1 MDLVSLAVVISSMRN
16 YLIQKQTVFRDKGYD
31 QSLLWIIGR
40 IIVITLM
47 LLLCHNRLKAQ
58 QTMIYTDQIKFYNRG
73 LELFDKEKYAAAQK
87 HFDWYNSLSN
97 QQLNKVNSEYYSAV
111 CAMELFNPD
120 ATQKLKQ
127 ITHKYPNNVKSKL
140 AIFQLGKL
148 NYRNKNNKLAVKY
161 LDQVETKYLSGQDL
175 KEYYFIYGYSLFK
188 VERFEDA
195 KKAFAPIKDEKSKYY
210 DATNYYY
217 GYVCY
222 KSASYDEAL
231 DHFSRVKYHKTFG
244 PLSAVYVAQVY
255 FVRKQY
261 KEVIQ
266 FADTIK
272 NNEVANDVAGLLG
285 QSHYQLKQYDKAI
298 PHLEKFM
305 QDAPV
310 VPSNNDY
317 YMLGECYSF
326 NNQDEKAITQFLKV
340 DGKNDTLGPFVQY
353 NLGKNYLNLS
363 NKNAARAAFENC
375 YQQDSNGVLAEPALF
390 FSAKISDEL
399 NLQGFAMQ
407 RYVRLIDR
415 FGEGEFIEEARTNL
429 ANILL
434 NGKNY
439 KEAIRILE
447 AIRKPTTQDLINL
460 HRVIYYRA
468 EELYLNNNYNE
479 ALVLFK
485 KASDQ
490 TYDKRMTG
498 LAYFWIAEIN
508 YREQQYK
515 LSIENLNQFQS
526 YKEVKESRFYNQSF
540 YNLGY
545 LYLKIENYTKAIEA
559 FIEYQAK
566 EKTPSNIEVYTD
578 AAIRTADCYFAEKNY
593 NKALDYYDIVI
604 QKELIGSD
612 YALYQKALILGVLG
626 KNEEKIIALNQLE
639 KKYPKSTY
647 IDDAVFEIADNYLK
661 MEKYQTAVESF
672 EMLINKYP
680 RSIYLRKSILNKSL
694 ALFNLKKDD
703 DALEEVKKLIINY
716 PSSEEA
722 REALPMVQNIFVNQG
737 KGEEYLNFIKVLP
750 NVIVSASTQ
759 DSLSYESAFNLYQKE
774 NYEKA
779 TKGFANYITRFPG
792 GYFILKANYFKAES
806 DYKIKKYDDALVCY
820 EYVANSLRSE
830 YSERCTRQ
838 SAILLNLRKN
848 YDKAYQYFA
857 ALERIASNR
866 DNLQLAL
873 LGQMRTCANQGKMD
887 SAAQTSMRYLGSGI
901 AQKEGII
908 EANIFIGRYYLK
920 NINLDSA
927 QVAFNIVLKENKGI
941 YGAEAKYNLAAIQY
955 LRKDYKGSQKTI
967 FELNDKFSAFEQ
979 WVAKGFVL
987 LADTYVKQKDYFQAK
1002 ATLQSLI
1009 ENYDGKD
1016 IVDQCKLKLQEIESI
1031 EEQQKMDNQKQIE
1044 QRIKQSEK

>member
-1 MDLVSLAVVISSMRN
+1 MRN
-16 YLIQKQTVFRDKGYD
+16 YLIHKQTILRDKGFG
-31 QSLLWIIGR
+31 QSILFVLGR
-40 IIVITLM
+40 ILVVLLFLM
-47 LLLCHNRLKAQ
+47 LCHNKLKAQ
-58 QTMIYTDQIKFYNRG
+58 QTMIFTDQSKFYNRG
-73 LELFDKEKYAAAQK
+73 IELFEKEKYAAAQK
-87 HFDWYNSLSN
+87 HFDWYSSLSN
-97 QQLNKVNSEYYSAV
+97 QPLNKANAEYYSAV

-120 ATQKLKQ
+120 ATQRLNQ
-127 ITHKYPNNVKSKL
+127 VISKYPTNVKSKL
-140 AIFQLGKL
+140 ALYQLGKL

-161 LDQVETKYLSGQDL
+161 LDQVETKYLSGPDL
-175 KEYYFIYGYSLFK
+175 KEFYFIYGYSLFK
-188 VERFEDA
+188 VERYEDA
-195 KKAFAPIKDEKSKYY
+195 KTAFKPIKDEKSKYY
-210 DATNYYY
+210 DAANYYY

-231 DHFSRVKYHKTFG
+231 EHFNRVKYHKTFG

-285 QSHYQLKQYDKAI
+285 QSHYQLKEYDKAI

-305 QDAPV
+305 QEAPV

-317 YMLGECYSF
+317 YMLAECYAF
-326 NNQDEKAITQFLKV
+326 NKQDEKAITQFLKV
-340 DGKNDTLGPFVQY
+340 EGKNDTLAPFVQY
-353 NLGKNYLNLS
+353 NLGKSYLNLA
-363 NKNAARAAFENC
+363 NKTAARAAFENC
-375 YQQDSNGVLAEPALF
+375 YQLDSNGKLAEPALF

-407 RYVRLIDR
+407 RYVRLIER

-439 KEAIRILE
+439 REAIRILE
-447 AIRKPTTQDLINL
+447 AIKKPTSQDLINL

-468 EELYLNNNYNE
+468 EELYLNNNYAE

-498 LAYFWIAEIN
+498 LAYFWIAELN
-508 YREQQYK
+508 YRDQQY
-515 LSIENLNQFQS
+515 SNGIDNLKKFQE
-526 YKEVKESRFYNQSF
+526 YKEVRESRFYNQSF

-545 LYLKIENYTKAIEA
+545 LYLKTEQYSKAIES

-593 NKALDYYDIVI
+593 VKALDYYTIVI

-626 KNEEKIIALNQLE
+626 KNEEKVLALNQLE

-647 IDDAVFEIADNYLK
+647 VDDAVFEIADNYLK
-661 MEKYQTAVESF
+661 MEQYQTAVESF
-672 EMLINKYP
+672 EMLISKYP

-703 DALEEVKKLIINY
+703 AALEEVKKLITNY
-716 PSSEEA
+716 PSSQEA

-774 NYEKA
+774 SYEKA
-779 TKGFANYITRFPG
+779 SKGFGNYITRFPG

-806 DYKIKKYDDALVCY
+806 DYKLKKYDDALVCY

-873 LGQMRTCANQGKMD
+873 LGQMRTCANQGKND
-887 SAAQTSMRYLGSGI
+887 SAAFTSMRYLGSGI

-908 EANIFIGRYYLK
+908 EANTFIGRYYIK
-920 NINLDSA
+920 TEQLDSA
-927 QVAFNIVLKENKGI
+927 QVAFSTVLKENKTI
-941 YGAEAKYNLAAIQY
+941 FGAEAKYYMAYIQY
-955 LRKDYKGSQKTI
+955 QRKDYKGAQKTI
-967 FELNDKFSAFEQ
+967 FELNDKFSAFDQ

-987 LADTYVKQKDYFQAK
+987 LADTYTKQKDYFQAK

-1016 IVDQCKLKLQEIESI
+1016 ITDLCKQKLIEVEAL
-1031 EEQQKMDNQKQIE
+1031 EEQQKAESQKQIE